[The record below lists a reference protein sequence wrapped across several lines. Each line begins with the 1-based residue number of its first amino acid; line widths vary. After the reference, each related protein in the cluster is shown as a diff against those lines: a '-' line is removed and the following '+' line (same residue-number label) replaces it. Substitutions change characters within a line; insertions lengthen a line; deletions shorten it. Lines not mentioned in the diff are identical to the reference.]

1 MTARLRKAKKSRKWI
16 DNPKIFQINTITAT
30 KENNMFLTIGLI
42 IGFAAGWYVNEKFE
56 DLAKAS
62 SKLKFWKK

>member
-1 MTARLRKAKKSRKWI
+1 
-16 DNPKIFQINTITAT
+16 
-30 KENNMFLTIGLI
+30 MFLTIGLI